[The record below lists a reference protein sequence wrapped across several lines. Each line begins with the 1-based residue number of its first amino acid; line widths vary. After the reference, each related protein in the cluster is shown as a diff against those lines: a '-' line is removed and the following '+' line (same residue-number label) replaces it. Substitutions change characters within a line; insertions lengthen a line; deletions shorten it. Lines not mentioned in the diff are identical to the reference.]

1 MFKKNI
7 EVKINDSAPEIKL
20 INLYLNNKRIAF
32 IQCVLENKN
41 TLLIGD
47 IIHTHKKYHNKGY
60 GTKMM
65 EKLFEYA
72 ETNNIKTIYG
82 NLSLNDADH
91 EDRLLHFYKNFGFD
105 VKIYDEVKENYFGRI
120 EKILK

>member
-7 EVKINDSAPEIKL
+7 EVKINDSLSPL
-20 INLYLNNKRIAF
+20 IYVNLYLNNRRIAF
-32 IQCVLENKN
+32 MQCVLENEN

-65 EKLFEYA
+65 EKLFEYTK
-72 ETNNIKTIYG
+72 ENNIKTIYG
-82 NLSLNDADH
+82 NLSLNDIDH
-91 EDRLLHFYKNFGFD
+91 KDRLLHFYKKFGFN
-105 VKIYDEVKENYFGRI
+105 VEVYDEVDGNYFGRI

>member
-7 EVKINDSAPEIKL
+7 EVKINDNLSPLIY
-20 INLYLNNKRIAF
+20 INLNLNNKKIAF
-32 IQCVLENKN
+32 IQCVLENEN

-65 EKLFEYA
+65 EKLFEYTK
-72 ETNNIKTIYG
+72 ENNIQTIYG
-82 NLSLNDADH
+82 NLSLNDIDH
-91 EDRLLHFYKNFGFD
+91 KDRLLHFYKKFGFN
-105 VKIYDEVKENYFGRI
+105 VEIYDEV
-120 EKILK
+120 

>member
-7 EVKINDSAPEIKL
+7 EVKINNNLSPLIY

-32 IQCVLENKN
+32 IQCVLENEN

-47 IIHTHKKYHNKGY
+47 ITHIHKKYHNKGY

-65 EKLFEYA
+65 EKLLEYTK
-72 ETNNIKTIYG
+72 ENNIKTIYG
-82 NLSLNDADH
+82 NLSLNDIAH
-91 EDRLLHFYKNFGFD
+91 KDRLLHFYKNLNLMWKFMM
-105 VKIYDEVKENYFGRI
+105 K
-120 EKILK
+120 

>member
-7 EVKINDSAPEIKL
+7 EVKINDNLSPLIY
-20 INLYLNNKRIAF
+20 INLNLNNKRIAF
-32 IQCVLENKN
+32 IQCVLENEN

-47 IIHTHKKYHNKGY
+47 IIHIYKKYHNKGY

-65 EKLFEYA
+65 EKLLEYTK
-72 ETNNIKTIYG
+72 ENNIKTIYG
-82 NLSLNDADH
+82 NLSLNDIDH
-91 EDRLLHFYKNFGFD
+91 KDRLLHFYKKFGFD
-105 VKIYDEVKENYFGRI
+105 VEIYDEVEENYFGRI